1 MIIND
6 HQAKPPMR
14 ENILNMAIPTF
25 GSLKE
30 SKDFQKVF
38 FSAFLEGSPIKSGN
52 LKEGDDVRFDDY
64 VGQLQKDLIKH
75 YKKENQPMEWLKD
88 QYYRYKS
95 TYSVSERWNVYY
107 LFMFELQ
114 NLGLYEEAWEEWK
127 SLQNEEREG
136 WGTWRWSYRNCWE
149 VYDFE
154 VPLKRNLVDGEIIYR
169 IANIRN
175 QLTGF
180 GYRNLNEIKKEI
192 DTIIRERYPEGFFNP
207 FIRKNYREKVRPE
220 YYEFEYYHQF
230 FDNGLGGEKTWSR
243 FIDEVDKGQK
253 HSHLVKKDGTATKE
267 LVRVA
272 ICEQAGTLLR
282 DSENQ
287 YRNRIGARAVGE
299 EWISET
305 ELYYKL
311 KEHFSGLVV
320 KHHGKP
326 KWLGRQH
333 VDIWIEE
340 HNIGI
345 EYQGGQHDYPIEYF
359 GGGESYKK
367 VVENDRKKKEL
378 FMVNGAHLIEVRPGY
393 NLKEVIMEVESIIAA
408 TCK

>member
-1 MIIND
+1 M
-6 HQAKPPMR
+6 
-14 ENILNMAIPTF
+14 LNKSIPSF
-25 GSLKE
+25 GSHKE
-30 SKDFQKVF
+30 SKDFQKIF
-38 FSAFLEGSPIKSGN
+38 FNAFVEGSPISSGN
-52 LKEGDDVRFDDY
+52 LQEVSEVRFSDY
-64 VGQLQKDLIKH
+64 VGQLLKDLIKF
-75 YKKENQPMEWLKD
+75 YRKESQPLEWLEGL
-88 QYYRYKS
+88 YHRYKS
-95 TYSVSERWNVYY
+95 TYSVSDRWYVYY

-127 SLQNEEREG
+127 SLQNEEGET
-136 WGTWRWSYRNCWE
+136 WGTRRWSYRNCWE

-154 VPLKRNLVDGEIIYR
+154 VPLKRNLVDGEIIFR

-192 DTIIRERYPEGFFNP
+192 DTIITEGYPEGFFKP
-207 FIRKNYREKVRPE
+207 FIRNNYREKVRPE
-220 YYEFEYYHQF
+220 YHEFEYYRQF

-243 FIDEVDKGQK
+243 FITEVDKGQK

-272 ICEQAGTLLR
+272 ICEHAGTLLR

-287 YRNRIGARAVGE
+287 YRRKIGARAVGE

-311 KEHFSGLVV
+311 KEYFTGIVI

-340 HNIGI
+340 HSIGI

-359 GGGESYKK
+359 GGSESFNK

-378 FMVNGAHLIEVRPGY
+378 FLANGAHLIEVRPGY
-393 NLKEVIMEVESIIAA
+393 NLNELITEVELLITNRSY
-408 TCK
+408 

>member
-1 MIIND
+1 M
-6 HQAKPPMR
+6 
-14 ENILNMAIPTF
+14 ENSLNMVIPTF
-25 GSLKE
+25 STTKE
-30 SKDFQKVF
+30 SKDFQRVF
-38 FSAFLEGSPIKSGN
+38 FSAFLEGAPIKKGN
-52 LKEGDDVRFDDY
+52 LLEGDDVRFDDY

-75 YKKENQPMEWLKD
+75 YKKQNQPLEWLKD

-114 NLGLYEEAWEEWK
+114 NLGLHEEAWEEWK
-127 SLQNEEREG
+127 VLQNEEWER
-136 WGTWRWSYRNCWE
+136 WGTWRWSYRNCWD

-154 VPLKRNLVDGEIIYR
+154 VPLKRNLVDGEIIFR

-192 DTIIRERYPEGFFNP
+192 DTIITERYPEGFFHS
-207 FIRKNYREKVRPE
+207 FIRKNYRERVRPE
-220 YYEFEYYHQF
+220 FYEFEYYRKF
-230 FDNGLGGEKTWSR
+230 FDNGLGGEKTWSL
-243 FIDEVDKGQK
+243 FISEVDKGQK

-272 ICEQAGTLLR
+272 ICEHAGTLLR

-287 YRNRIGARAVGE
+287 YRTKIGARPVGE

-305 ELYYKL
+305 ELYYKI
-311 KEHFSGLVV
+311 KEYFSDTVV
-320 KHHGKP
+320 RHHGKP

-340 HNIGI
+340 HSIGI

-359 GGGESYKK
+359 GGSESFNK

-378 FMVNGAHLIEVRPGY
+378 FLVNGAHLIEVRPGY
-393 NLKEVIMEVESIIAA
+393 NLNTLIKEVELLISKR
-408 TCK
+408 TG